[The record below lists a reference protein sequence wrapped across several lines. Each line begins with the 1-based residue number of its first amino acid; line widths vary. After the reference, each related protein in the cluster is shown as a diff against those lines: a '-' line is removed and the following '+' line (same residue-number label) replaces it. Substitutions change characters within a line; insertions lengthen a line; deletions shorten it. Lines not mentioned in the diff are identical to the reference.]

1 MQDAIRFLEKLG
13 QDVAIGTN
21 AYAALLAVEVADGAA
36 RVALLDRDV
45 AALND
50 VVGGSAPWFCMV
62 APPDGD
68 ESERPQESPDEERKD
83 GDETEPGPERRDTPD

>member
-13 QDVAIGTN
+13 QDVAIGGN
-21 AYAALLAVEVADGAA
+21 AYAALLAEEVADGAA
-36 RVALLDRDV
+36 RDALLGRDV

-50 VVGGSAPWFCMV
+50 VFGTGAPWFCMV
-62 APPDGD
+62 ATPDGD

-83 GDETEPGPERRDTPD
+83 GDDAEPGPERRDSPD

>member
-62 APPDGD
+62 ATPDGD
-68 ESERPQESPDEERKD
+68 ESGQPQEAPDEERED
-83 GDETEPGPERRDTPD
+83 GGDTEPGPERRETPD

>member
-1 MQDAIRFLEKLG
+1 MQDAIRFLERLG
-13 QDVAIGTN
+13 QDVAIGSS
-21 AYAALLAVEVADGAA
+21 AYAALLAEEVADGAA
-36 RVALLDRDV
+36 RDALLDRDV

-62 APPDGD
+62 ATPDGD